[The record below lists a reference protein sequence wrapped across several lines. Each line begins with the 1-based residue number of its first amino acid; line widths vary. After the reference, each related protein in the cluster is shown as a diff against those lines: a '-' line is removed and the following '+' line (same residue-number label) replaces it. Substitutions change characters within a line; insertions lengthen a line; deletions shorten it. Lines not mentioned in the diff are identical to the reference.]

1 MLFLQSIFLQSSRL
15 DDGVGNCRKAWD
27 NPSLCPNP
35 LFTLLGSLLGSAG
48 MKMRRGPQLNCPQ
61 SKRIWAI
68 MPFLCEWL
76 STNIS
81 NSCGFKSWLTDFNS
95 IY

>member
-35 LFTLLGSLLGSAG
+35 LFTL
-48 MKMRRGPQLNCPQ
+48 QLVF
-61 SKRIWAI
+61 WGV
-68 MPFLCEWL
+68 LE
-76 STNIS
+76 
-81 NSCGFKSWLTDFNS
+81 
-95 IY
+95 